1 MWGALVATP
10 PHVEVAEL
18 RYQGVGFGQ
27 FFRNRVSDLCT
38 GLRLTGVP
46 GILEAVD
53 HADFVVTAVFPEA
66 ICAIP

>member
-38 GLRLTGVP
+38 GLRLTVQRQV
-46 GILEAVD
+46 LEQ
-53 HADFVVTAVFPEA
+53 FGEKEPPTK
-66 ICAIP
+66 

>member
-46 GILEAVD
+46 GMSRCGRSRGFRRHSRL
-53 HADFVVTAVFPEA
+53 
-66 ICAIP
+66 